1 VVLLLTTVFLLLVMA
16 QTQKLD
22 KNTISSKTLG
32 DHHGVLMAMSSLE
45 LRLVMESVESKCNLL
60 SHQLIETNLVN
71 LIKYLNP
78 ISNF

>member
-1 VVLLLTTVFLLLVMA
+1 VVLLLTTVFLLLVTA
-16 QTQKLD
+16 QKMD

-60 SHQLIETNLVN
+60 SHKLIEKNLVN
-71 LIKYLNP
+71 FIKHQCP
-78 ISNF
+78 FI